1 MWVTTMLKLAVQN
14 SQAFIVK
21 MNLSFQQC
29 KLLFSCHIKLTI
41 NYLRSVWI
49 SGSLLSLHN
58 CSHQF
63 IIIIMNTNV
72 ILCDIVKDNYKR
84 YVIKMQLAST
94 VFLVCAVM
102 SL

>member
-21 MNLSFQQC
+21 MNLSFQQY
-29 KLLFSCHIKLTI
+29 KLLFSCHIKLKI

-49 SGSLLSLHN
+49 SGSLHLLHN

-72 ILCDIVKDNYKR
+72 ILCDIVKDNYKK
-84 YVIKMQLAST
+84 YAIKMQLAST
-94 VFLVCAVM
+94 VFLVCVVM
-102 SL
+102 PL

>member
-1 MWVTTMLKLAVQN
+1 MSHSNVKIAVQN
-14 SQAFIVK
+14 SSAFSVIK
-21 MNLSFQQC
+21 NLSFQQC
-29 KLLFSCHIKLTI
+29 KFLFSCLIKLKI
-41 NYLRSVWI
+41 NYFLSVWI
-49 SGSLLSLHN
+49 SGSLHSLHN

-84 YVIKMQLAST
+84 YVIKMRLAST